1 MVRVLVVGGLVLS
14 LVAGVSSAQA
24 ASKGKKKAD
33 AAAQQAQAV
42 AVPAA
47 TQVPQAAVVAAPE
60 APKVEVPAA
69 PAPQIDKAKQEALAA
84 KRALIERKRKE
95 LNNTEWDIELNA
107 SSGKEKK
114 ISDVLAFANNQVSC
128 AGYVKKGFP
137 VTNYTITVQDDGSL
151 IIETMQTSEKSGT
164 AFWRCE
170 LDPALQIMRGVLSLH
185 TDDDKVISDYSFI
198 SINKKIITQ
207 SEK

>member
-1 MVRVLVVGGLVLS
+1 MVRILAAGVVVMS
-14 LVAGVSSAQA
+14 LAVGVSSAQA
-24 ASKGKKKAD
+24 ASKSKKKAD
-33 AAAQQAQAV
+33 AATQQAQAV

-47 TQVPQAAVVAAPE
+47 AQVPQAAAVPAPE
-60 APKVEVPAA
+60 TPKVEIPA
-69 PAPQIDKAKQEALAA
+69 PAPQIDKAKQEVIAA

-95 LNNTEWDIELNA
+95 LNNTEWDIELNSA
-107 SSGKEKK
+107 NGKEKK
-114 ISDVLAFANNQVSC
+114 ISDVLAFTNNQVSC

-137 VTNYTITVQDDGSL
+137 VTNYTITVQDDSSL

-170 LDPALQIMRGVLSLH
+170 LDPAIQTMRGVLSLH

-198 SINKKIITQ
+198 SVNKKIITQ